1 MRPDIVGKID
11 YGTGRSGI
19 VRKIRTF
26 SIGTVRNGVA
36 GPNNCRTVFGIF
48 RQSISVF
55 PKTWKKHCL
64 ETKMWPD
71 TVGKIDLGIGR
82 SGIVRKIGMFSIGVV
97 HNEVA

>member
-1 MRPDIVGKID
+1 MPGKI
-11 YGTGRSGI
+11 GI
-19 VRKIRTF
+19 F
-26 SIGTVRNGVA
+26 SVGTVRNGVA

-55 PKTWKKHCL
+55 PKTHCL